1 MGGLC
6 IFSSMYLY
14 SFGFDKHKYKVSKIP
29 YLTEKHFK
37 WFEIKNIIFL
47 FKEIPD
53 VVHLLENCYWNITPA
68 CSTDEYC

>member
-29 YLTEKHFK
+29 YLTEKHLK
-37 WFEIKNIIFL
+37 WFEIKNIFFL
-47 FKEIPD
+47 FKEISD
-53 VVHLLENCYWNITPA
+53 VVHLHDDFYWNITPA
-68 CSTDEYC
+68 FSTDENC